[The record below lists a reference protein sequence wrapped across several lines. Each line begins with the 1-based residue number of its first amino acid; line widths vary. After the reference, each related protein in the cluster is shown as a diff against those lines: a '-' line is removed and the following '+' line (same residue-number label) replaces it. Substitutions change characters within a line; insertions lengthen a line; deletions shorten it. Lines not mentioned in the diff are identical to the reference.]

1 MTTDL
6 MAELFEGL
14 AAGEVTMHYQPRLDL
29 RAGRFDAVEALI
41 RWRHP
46 TRGLIQP
53 HSFLTEAEDRGR
65 IAELTDWTLGEAVDG
80 QRALREAGYDLPVL
94 VNLAGSLL
102 KDEDFVVAAIDRVLA
117 DGASLGF
124 EISERALVEE
134 TDTTLR
140 ALETFRA
147 SGIAISVDDFGAG
160 LTSLTALK
168 KAAADSVKIDRG
180 FIASID
186 EDVRDRLLVKSI
198 IDLAHGLG
206 LKAAAEGV
214 ESPAAIALLA
224 GMGCDHAQGY
234 AIARP
239 MPLGDVVTFIGSEV
253 KRVARG

>member
-1 MTTDL
+1 MTSDV

-14 AAGEVTMHYQPRLDL
+14 AAGDVTMHYQPRLDL

-46 TRGLIQP
+46 TRGLIRP
-53 HSFLTEAEDRGR
+53 DSFLGEAESAGR
-65 IAELTDWTLGEAVDG
+65 IAALTDWTLGEAVDG
-80 QRALREAGYDLPVL
+80 QRALREAGHDLPVL
-94 VNLAGSLL
+94 LNLAGCLL
-102 KDEDFVVAAIDRVLA
+102 ADEAFVVGAIDRVLG

-124 EISERALVEE
+124 EIPEAALTADPEG
-134 TDTTLR
+134 TLR
-140 ALETFRA
+140 ALETFKA
-147 SGIAISVDDFGAG
+147 SGIAISLDDFGGG

-168 KAAADSVKIDRG
+168 QAPADGVKIDRG
-180 FIASID
+180 FITSID
-186 EDVRDRLLVKSI
+186 EDARDRRLVKSI

-239 MPLGDVVTFIGSEV
+239 MPLGDVITFVGSEV